1 MNVLLINAIL
11 ALLLSIIV
19 FKKKSAPIVAFIL
32 GIWTFSF
39 IAGVVYMSGL
49 LMIED
54 IDVVPVLFL
63 DVCLT
68 ALIIPIF
75 SFDTKKINIS
85 ESIIRKS
92 ELLLLIIGCLSI
104 LPFIEHSIY
113 FVQTFL
119 QEGYDDT
126 IVDVY
131 TNKMELGH
139 GTVVVWLDP
148 IALFLNTFLGRFTP
162 ITLFL
167 LFLIFT
173 KRSHIPNTKLLIY
186 LVAVLR
192 PVLNNINSSGRLS
205 FTFFII
211 SVMLLFLM
219 FRNRFIIKIPK
230 LYYIIGAYIV
240 GVGTFAIITISFLRL
255 GDSDVTMT
263 LWTSL
268 YFGEGTVNFANDA
281 WQAKCNTLGDNSF
294 SFFKTLIGLDT
305 FTDILARREY
315 WSISKTGVDPVRFY
329 TFLGDWL
336 LDMGKYMLFLLVV
349 LLAYTVKFILKRS
362 QYGIVSTFT
371 FYIYCY
377 IIATGFTFYCYK
389 AYYGTLGVVECF
401 IILLFLKYTSGYEV
415 KNK

>member
-11 ALLLSIIV
+11 ALLLSIVV
-19 FKKKSAPIVAFIL
+19 FKKKRAPIVAFIL
-32 GIWTFSF
+32 GIWSFSF
-39 IAGVVYMSGL
+39 AAGVVYMLGL
-49 LMIED
+49 LTIED
-54 IDVVPVLFL
+54 IDIVPVLFL
-63 DVCLT
+63 DVCLI

-92 ELLLLIIGCLSI
+92 EFFLLIIGCLSI

-119 QEGYDDT
+119 QESYDDT

-131 TNKMELGH
+131 TNKMELDH
-139 GTVVVWLDP
+139 GTVIVWLDP
-148 IALFLNTFLGRFTP
+148 IALFWNTFLGRFTP

-173 KRSHIPNTKLLIY
+173 QRSRIPNSKLVIY

-205 FTFFII
+205 FAFFII

-240 GVGTFAIITISFLRL
+240 GVGVFAIITISFLRL

-263 LWTSL
+263 MWTSL
-268 YFGEGTVNFANDA
+268 YMGEGTVNFANDV
-281 WQAKCNTLGDNSF
+281 WRAKCTTLGDNSF
-294 SFFKTLIGLDT
+294 SYFKTLMGLDT
-305 FTDILARREY
+305 FIDVLARREY
-315 WSISKTGVDPVRFY
+315 WSISKTGVDPVRFN

-336 LDMGKYMLFLLVV
+336 LDLGVYMLFALVV
-349 LLAYTVKFILKRS
+349 LLAYIVKFILGKS
-362 QYGIVSTFT
+362 QYGVVSTFA

-377 IIATGFTFYCYK
+377 MMATGFTFYCYK
-389 AYYGTLGVVECF
+389 TYYSTLGVVECF